1 MRNLTFASLEPP
13 LEPDEPL
20 AAYLERLYH
29 EALDERNKYI
39 HELETTL
46 NGLSIKET
54 TTKETTTKAVSRIRS
69 Y

>member
-39 HELETTL
+39 QVELCEL
-46 NGLSIKET
+46 AQLRLAGGSHG
-54 TTKETTTKAVSRIRS
+54 SRSRGA
-69 Y
+69 